1 MRKSRSLLLYFFIG
15 LVVVGLGAQ
24 LIRNPG
30 QLITSLLILLGIT
43 FIMFFVLRAV
53 LNRRQG
59 NDKPESKK
67 YRDAVKQSQKK
78 YGKTVTNKQIK
89 KRKPNK
95 NKQNKKNNEKKT
107 NYKKRKRK
115 SKSHLK
121 LIKGHKAKSDLEEKK
136 KDSNK

>member
-59 NDKPESKK
+59 NDNPESKK
-67 YRDAVKQSQKK
+67 YKDAVKQSQKK
-78 YGKTVTNKQIK
+78 YEKTVTNKQIK
-89 KRKPNK
+89 KK
-95 NKQNKKNNEKKT
+95 NKKKP
-107 NYKKRKRK
+107 NYKKRKQKR
-115 SKSHLK
+115 
-121 LIKGHKAKSDLEEKK
+121 KK
-136 KDSNK
+136 K

>member
-59 NDKPESKK
+59 NDNHKTKK
-67 YRDAVKQSQKK
+67 YRYNEKQSQKK
-78 YGKTVTNKQIK
+78 YGKPVTNKQIK
-89 KRKPNK
+89 K
-95 NKQNKKNNEKKT
+95 NNEKKP
-107 NYKKRKRK
+107 NSKKRKRK

-121 LIKGHKAKSDLEEKK
+121 LIKGHKTKSDLEEKK

>member
-24 LIRNPG
+24 LIRNPV

-43 FIMFFVLRAV
+43 FIMFFVLIAM

-59 NDKPESKK
+59 NDNHEKKK
-67 YRDAVKQSQKK
+67 YRDTIKQSQKK
-78 YGKTVTNKQIK
+78 YSKPVKNKQIK
-89 KRKPNK
+89 KNNKKKPNS
-95 NKQNKKNNEKKT
+95 
-107 NYKKRKRK
+107 KKRKRK

-121 LIKGHKAKSDLEEKK
+121 LIKGHK
-136 KDSNK
+136 

>member
-59 NDKPESKK
+59 NDNPESKK

-78 YGKTVTNKQIK
+78 YEKPVTNKKNKKNKKKKNNTK
-89 KRKPNK
+89 KRK
-95 NKQNKKNNEKKT
+95 QKT
-107 NYKKRKRK
+107 TRKRT
-115 SKSHLK
+115 SKIHLK
-121 LIKGHKAKSDLEEKK
+121 LIKGHKTKSDLEEKN

>member
-1 MRKSRSLLLYFFIG
+1 SRSLLLYFFIG

-59 NDKPESKK
+59 NDNPESKK

-78 YGKTVTNKQIK
+78 YGKPVT
-89 KRKPNK
+89 
-95 NKQNKKNNEKKT
+95 NKKNNEKKH
-107 NYKKRKRK
+107 NSKKRKRK

>member
-15 LVVVGLGAQ
+15 LVVVGLGDQ
-24 LIRNPG
+24 LIRIPG

-43 FIMFFVLRAV
+43 FIMFFVLRDV

-59 NDKPESKK
+59 NDNTESKK
-67 YRDAVKQSQKK
+67 YRDAVKQYQKK
-78 YGKTVTNKQIK
+78 YGKPVTNKQIK
-89 KRKPNK
+89 K
-95 NKQNKKNNEKKT
+95 NNEKKP
-107 NYKKRKRK
+107 NSKKRKIK
-115 SKSHLK
+115 SKKNLK

>member
-59 NDKPESKK
+59 NDNTESKK
-67 YRDAVKQSQKK
+67 YRDDVKQSQKK
-78 YGKTVTNKQIK
+78 YGKPDTNKQIK
-89 KRKPNK
+89 KN
-95 NKQNKKNNEKKT
+95 NKK
-107 NYKKRKRK
+107 K
-115 SKSHLK
+115 SKS
-121 LIKGHKAKSDLEEKK
+121 KK
-136 KDSNK
+136 K

>member
-15 LVVVGLGAQ
+15 LVVVGLGSQ

-53 LNRRQG
+53 LNRRQR
-59 NDKPESKK
+59 NDNQESNK
-67 YRDAVKQSQKK
+67 YKDAVKQCQKK

-89 KRKPNK
+89 K
-95 NKQNKKNNEKKT
+95 NNEKKP
-107 NYKKRKRK
+107 NSKKRKRK
-115 SKSHLK
+115 RKSH
-121 LIKGHKAKSDLEEKK
+121 
-136 KDSNK
+136 

>member
-59 NDKPESKK
+59 NDNPESKK

-78 YGKTVTNKQIK
+78 YGKPVTNKKI
-89 KRKPNK
+89 
-95 NKQNKKNNEKKT
+95 KKNNEKKP
-107 NYKKRKRK
+107 NSKKRKRK

-121 LIKGHKAKSDLEEKK
+121 LIKGHKTKNELEEKK

>member
-59 NDKPESKK
+59 NDNTESKK
-67 YRDAVKQSQKK
+67 YKDAVKQSQKK
-78 YGKTVTNKQIK
+78 YGKPVTNKQIK
-89 KRKPNK
+89 KTMKRNLIL
-95 NKQNKKNNEKKT
+95 KKENVKV
-107 NYKKRKRK
+107 
-115 SKSHLK
+115 
-121 LIKGHKAKSDLEEKK
+121 KAT
-136 KDSNK
+136 

>member
-59 NDKPESKK
+59 NDNPESKK
-67 YRDAVKQSQKK
+67 YKDAVKQYQKK
-78 YGKTVTNKQIK
+78 YEKTVTNKQI
-89 KRKPNK
+89 
-95 NKQNKKNNEKKT
+95 KKNNEKKT
-107 NYKKRKRK
+107 NYKKRKQKR
-115 SKSHLK
+115 
-121 LIKGHKAKSDLEEKK
+121 KK
-136 KDSNK
+136 K

>member
-59 NDKPESKK
+59 NDNPESKK
-67 YRDAVKQSQKK
+67 YRDAVKQYQKK
-78 YGKTVTNKQIK
+78 YGKHVTNKQIK
-89 KRKPNK
+89 K
-95 NKQNKKNNEKKT
+95 NNEKKP
-107 NYKKRKRK
+107 NSKKRKKK
-115 SKSHLK
+115 SKRK
-121 LIKGHKAKSDLEEKK
+121 
-136 KDSNK
+136 